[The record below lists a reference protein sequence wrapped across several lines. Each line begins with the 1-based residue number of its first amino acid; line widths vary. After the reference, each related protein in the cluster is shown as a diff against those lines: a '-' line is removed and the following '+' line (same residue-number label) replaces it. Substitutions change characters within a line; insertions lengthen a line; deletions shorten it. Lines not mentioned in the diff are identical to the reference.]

1 MHWRNPLAFSLCYD
15 AISYKSN
22 SYMSPQPQTRK
33 GSADKQKRSL
43 HTYFCSKGEV
53 RIFMLFSFSYLWNGR
68 KDYCVWSK
76 DQDLLWL
83 WKSYLFIPF
92 CIAFFFCGEKSCQD
106 LLSDCINFRT
116 FQSKMNINSRKHIFK
131 LIHYLS
137 QLWNL
142 NGYSYQTTT
151 HLKQSDLN
159 LTFCPITAYFPLYGE
174 GHFKRAN
181 DTLPNNFYLLEF
193 PLSSHWKAVIL
204 YVIISHCTTP
214 MIPPSPLSWQ

>member
-116 FQSKMNINSRKHIFK
+116 FQSKNEYKFKKTYFQVDSLLVTIVKSEWLFISNHHSSKAKWLKFNILSHYSIFS
-131 LIHYLS
+131 LIWRRS
-137 QLWNL
+137 
-142 NGYSYQTTT
+142 
-151 HLKQSDLN
+151 
-159 LTFCPITAYFPLYGE
+159 F
-174 GHFKRAN
+174 
-181 DTLPNNFYLLEF
+181 
-193 PLSSHWKAVIL
+193 
-204 YVIISHCTTP
+204 
-214 MIPPSPLSWQ
+214 